1 MKEIIGEGVGRAMAA
16 MGNDNA
22 KGYLEINEQR
32 AAMIAAEEA
41 EAARVMRVAVDKHA
55 TTQATQARDMD
66 AAAQR
71 MQAAAA
77 TMERAASQAQRVE
90 VSVQNG
96 NIVAAQQEAAARD
109 ARRN

>member
-1 MKEIIGEGVGRAMAA
+1 
-16 MGNDNA
+16 
-22 KGYLEINEQR
+22 
-32 AAMIAAEEA
+32 
-41 EAARVMRVAVDKHA
+41 MRVAVDKHA